1 MQRSLAVSYRRFGR
15 AYRPNIQGSS
25 TRIAWPLTM
34 EPTSCP
40 EKFETTNLSCETSE
54 KIDDVIYTATE
65 AWNHAQY
72 QTCLYTTKSPQHV
85 ITATAETSCTGSIL
99 KTTVLSRTLLMYSV
113 QHFHKRLQNRNIST
127 KWILTGDE
135 TQSAV
140 LAAFCRRNSRTNR
153 RASRGLQTGDAS
165 FNRLH
170 YQPLIV
176 GATPTVGV
184 TGTH

>member
-15 AYRPNIQGSS
+15 AYRPNIQVSS

-40 EKFETTNLSCETSE
+40 EKFETTNLCCETSE

-72 QTCLYTTKSPQHV
+72 QTCLYTTKSPQHA
-85 ITATAETSCTGSIL
+85 ITATAETSCTASIL
-99 KTTVLSRTLLMYSV
+99 ETTVLSRTLLMYSI
-113 QHFHKRLQNRNIST
+113 QHFAKRLQNRNLSK

-135 TQSAV
+135 NQSAV
-140 LAAFCRRNSRTNR
+140 LATNR

-170 YQPLIV
+170 YQPLIA
-176 GATPTVGV
+176 GATPTMGV